1 MGGDGS
7 LRIRNEG
14 NGKTEGFFIFLPSE
28 KVTELAVQLEKLQV
42 EVRGAKKGEQKGST
56 QVAEQE
62 HRSFQRRK
70 EGKKLNW
77 RTLSSEKV

>member
-1 MGGDGS
+1 M
-7 LRIRNEG
+7 
-14 NGKTEGFFIFLPSE
+14 
-28 KVTELAVQLEKLQV
+28 AVQLDKLQV

-70 EGKKLNW
+70 EGKKL
-77 RTLSSEKV
+77 